1 MLKKSVICVAEI
13 QTTMKDIISKLASAL
28 FCLMLLA
35 GCQSADYKDSKL
47 TVPTRVLILFSPPQK
62 SYMIIGRVAV
72 NRPHRDPRFGYDS
85 SQSWQDGVQ
94 RQAGAM
100 GADAVIIDTMSL
112 NNINSVL
119 VTSTAIRFPPEPP
132 PSPK

>member
-1 MLKKSVICVAEI
+1 
-13 QTTMKDIISKLASAL
+13 MKDIISIIACSFLCFVFL
-28 FCLMLLA
+28 P

-47 TVPTRVLILFSPPQK
+47 TVPTRVVIFFYRPQSP
-62 SYMIIGRVAV
+62 YMIIGRVSV
-72 NRPHRDPRFGYDS
+72 NRPHQATRFGYDS
-85 SQSWQDGVQ
+85 GQTWQDGVQ

-119 VTSTAIRFPPEPP
+119 VTGAAIRFPPEPP
-132 PSPK
+132 PPAK

>member
-1 MLKKSVICVAEI
+1 
-13 QTTMKDIISKLASAL
+13 MKDIISKLACAF
-28 FCLMLLA
+28 FCVVVLT

-47 TVPTRVLILFSPPQK
+47 TVPTRVLILFSRPQRP
-62 SYMIIGRVAV
+62 YLIIGRVAV

-85 SQSWQDGVQ
+85 SQTWQDGVQ

-112 NNINSVL
+112 NNIDSVL
-119 VTSTAIRFPPEPP
+119 VTGIAIRFPPEPAP
-132 PSPK
+132 PAK